1 LKFNRKYQRP
11 VSADGNFMCQNTNTI
26 KKNTE
31 ASYVTSL
38 EVNT

>member
-11 VSADGNFMCQNTNTI
+11 VSADGNFMCQNTKTI
-26 KKNTE
+26 KNTE

-38 EVNT
+38 ELNA